1 MTQNLKDTKNCMTQG
16 KRTSEQ
22 KGVLAILRFSL
33 GAGVTPAEG
42 SLKPTV
48 GFKFNYVNRPL
59 PIAISRNFTTSS
71 CIARLRR
78 IRSSVSGI
86 LYVQFHALI
95 VPGRLICVLHPN
107 KSWIGTITSFDGAA

>member
-48 GFKFNYVNRPL
+48 GFK
-59 PIAISRNFTTSS
+59 I
-71 CIARLRR
+71 
-78 IRSSVSGI
+78 
-86 LYVQFHALI
+86 
-95 VPGRLICVLHPN
+95 
-107 KSWIGTITSFDGAA
+107 